1 MGCQMWGEWIP
12 TVKSMYKMV
21 YPYWAAHAETG
32 WTQESKKDYTRFKN
46 ALAYFITRWVEKG
59 YISNHPF

>member
-1 MGCQMWGEWIP
+1 ME
-12 TVKSMYKMV
+12 TKKRLVF
-21 YPYWAAHAETG
+21 AADHAETG

>member
-1 MGCQMWGEWIP
+1 MRKFRTME
-12 TVKSMYKMV
+12 TKKRLVF
-21 YPYWAAHAETG
+21 AADHAETG